1 MDVIPAPYQVRGK
14 LQRESRLRPCGSREL
29 LRAWIPVFTGMTE
42 IEREKEKRD
51 KFMTTIKDSGLIQD
65 EPLIFEQG
73 AEGRKGYSLPQWD
86 VEEVEVKN
94 FIPSHLLRKELEG
107 FPQLSEVDV
116 VRHFTR
122 LSQWNYGV
130 DSGPYPLGS
139 CTMKYNPKVNEEIA
153 RMSGFALLHPYTP
166 DEVSQGILKL
176 MYELQTFLA
185 EITGMDHVT
194 LQPAAGAQGE
204 LTGMMMIKACL
215 QARGG
220 KRRKVLVPDTAH
232 GTNCSTSAIAS
243 YQMVEIKSN
252 EKGVIPPEE
261 VSEQMDEEVAAI
273 MVTNPNTLGLFEENS
288 KEIAEIVHRKG
299 GFVYCDG
306 ANLNALMGIVK
317 LGDLGVDVVHL
328 NLHKTFSTP
337 HGGGGPGSGPVAV
350 KKELSPYLPI
360 PVIEK
365 DGEAYW
371 LNHDRPHSIGRVKAF
386 YGNFGVLV
394 KAYAY
399 ILSMGPEGLKKASE
413 MAVLNSNY
421 LMKRLKG
428 CYYLPYDRPCMHE
441 CVFTDRFQERY
452 HVSTLDIAKRLIDYG
467 FHPPTIYFPLVV
479 KGALMMEPTE
489 TESKESLDRF
499 IETMIAIA
507 KEAEEN
513 PDLLRQ
519 APQKVKVRRLDEV
532 MAARKPKLKWTRD
545 GEDSNQ

>member
-1 MDVIPAPYQVRGK
+1 
-14 LQRESRLRPCGSREL
+14 
-29 LRAWIPVFTGMTE
+29 
-42 IEREKEKRD
+42 
-51 KFMTTIKDSGLIQD
+51 
-65 EPLIFEQG
+65 
-73 AEGRKGYSLPQWD
+73 
-86 VEEVEVKN
+86 
-94 FIPSHLLRKELEG
+94 
-107 FPQLSEVDV
+107 
-116 VRHFTR
+116 
-122 LSQWNYGV
+122 
-130 DSGPYPLGS
+130 
-139 CTMKYNPKVNEEIA
+139 
-153 RMSGFALLHPYTP
+153 
-166 DEVSQGILKL
+166 
-176 MYELQTFLA
+176 
-185 EITGMDHVT
+185 
-194 LQPAAGAQGE
+194 
-204 LTGMMMIKACL
+204 
-215 QARGG
+215 
-220 KRRKVLVPDTAH
+220 
-232 GTNCSTSAIAS
+232 
-243 YQMVEIKSN
+243 MVEIKSN

-273 MVTNPNTLGLFEENS
+273 MVTNPNTLGLFEENL

-365 DGEAYW
+365 DGETYW
-371 LNHDRPHSIGRVKAF
+371 FNHDRPHSIGRVKAF
-386 YGNFGVLV
+386 YGNFGVLI

-532 MAARKPKLKWTRD
+532 MAARKPKLKWKD
-545 GEDSNQ
+545 EKSKFQNQNVK